1 MLDNWKT
8 TVIGAIAIIV
18 TLGFVFGTVSEHIF
32 IAVLGIVTGT
42 GLALAA
48 DNSKAK

>member
-1 MLDNWKT
+1 MLEHWKT

-32 IAVLGIVTGT
+32 VAVLGIVTGT
-42 GLALAA
+42 GLVVAA
-48 DNSKAK
+48 DSSKAK